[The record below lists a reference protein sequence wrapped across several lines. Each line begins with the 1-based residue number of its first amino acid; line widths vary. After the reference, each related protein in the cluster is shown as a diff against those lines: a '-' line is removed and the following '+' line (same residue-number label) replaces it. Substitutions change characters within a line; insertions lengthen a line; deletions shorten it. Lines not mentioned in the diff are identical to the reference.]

1 MIITESWLRDNMN
14 GGIGVTAKQLR
25 ALGLSWPPQKGWL
38 KGILGKEITEKQKTA
53 FERGKKSD
61 SDNTKYD
68 SFKNASFKGI
78 SFDVTEILSLAKN
91 LSVTE
96 YKETPLAKYG
106 YLNTKQNICVLC
118 GASLKSV
125 TREDFREDIHLV
137 SVCNNCLD
145 HLEKKT
151 EDNIVTTSSVK
162 KPVIEIEPVHNL
174 TFDDMKLCPIQPRA

>member
-14 GGIGVTAKQLR
+14 GGIGVTARQLR

-53 FERGKKSD
+53 FEKGKKSD
-61 SDNTKYD
+61 SDNTEYD
-68 SFKNASFKGI
+68 SFKNSSSKGF

-96 YKETPLAKYG
+96 FKETPLAKYG

-118 GASLKSV
+118 GFSLKSV
-125 TREDFREDIHLV
+125 TREDFREDIQLV
-137 SVCNNCLD
+137 SVCDNCLD
-145 HLEKKT
+145 RLGKKT
-151 EDNIVTTSSVK
+151 EGNTVTTSSVK

-174 TFDDMKLCPIQPRA
+174 TFDDMKLCPIQPKV

>member
-14 GGIGVTAKQLR
+14 GGIGVTARQLR

-61 SDNTKYD
+61 TNNTKYD
-68 SFKNASFKGI
+68 SFKNSFSKGI

-96 YKETPLAKYG
+96 FKETPLAKYG

-118 GASLKSV
+118 GDSLESV
-125 TREDFREDIHLV
+125 IREDFRENIQLI
-137 SVCNNCLD
+137 SVCDNCLNR
-145 HLEKKT
+145 LRKKT
-151 EDNIVTTSSVK
+151 EGNTVTTSSVK
-162 KPVIEIEPVHNL
+162 EPVIEIEPVHNL
-174 TFDDMKLCPIQPRA
+174 TFDDMKPCSTQP